1 MEKVGSREFKNRMG
15 RYIRA
20 VRDGKALVLTNRG
33 NPLVKIV
40 PLDETAAEPSLMEKL
55 KELEAE
61 GKIRLGTG
69 RFKKVRPVKIKG
81 KPISQT
87 IIEDRR

>member
-20 VRDGKALVLTNRG
+20 VRNGNALVLTSRG

-40 PLDETAAEPSLMEKL
+40 PLDETATEPSLMERLKKL
-55 KELEAE
+55 QAE

-69 RFKKVRPVKIKG
+69 RFKKFRPVKIKG

>member
-20 VRDGKALVLTNRG
+20 VRNGNALVLTNRG

-40 PLDETAAEPSLMEKL
+40 PLDDTAAEPSVMEKL
-55 KELEAE
+55 KQLEAA
-61 GKIRLGTG
+61 GKIRLGSG
-69 RFKKVRPVKIKG
+69 RFKKCRPVKIKG